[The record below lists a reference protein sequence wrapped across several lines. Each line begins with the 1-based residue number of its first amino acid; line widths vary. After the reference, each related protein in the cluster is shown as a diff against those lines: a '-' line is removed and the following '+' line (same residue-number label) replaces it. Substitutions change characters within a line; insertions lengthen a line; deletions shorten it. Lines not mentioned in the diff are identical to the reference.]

1 MMRVSNPFS
10 MSPSASSQAIQTKP
24 NRQNNLERNG
34 QLTLIGSIKGSE
46 LYSFLKGIHNNSEII
61 EEGFSQL
68 GQDLLNFL
76 QAHTRNQEF
85 GIFDTITNENLN
97 ITPHETSSESLEEWE
112 RLFDQ
117 NATEETPPSFSIGQ
131 EFRFLKKSRYCMEE
145 AEAKKMEEPLSK
157 RLRIVSVEED
167 FYDDK
172 FNFNLHLPI
181 KDVDAS
187 LVMNADM
194 LDEKDNPN
202 LPLEI
207 KVFEMVLTH
216 LFQNKLLNQEQLKR
230 MFAYETED
238 KADQG
243 IGFIPMVTQKGDNV
257 RLIRRFDRSLSVDA

>member
-34 QLTLIGSIKGSE
+34 QLTLIESIEGTRLHAFLEGS
-46 LYSFLKGIHNNSEII
+46 HRNSERI
-61 EEGFSQL
+61 EAGLNQL
-68 GQDLLNFL
+68 GTNLLGL
-76 QAHTRNQEF
+76 LKEHLPDPIVEI
-85 GIFDTITNENLN
+85 GDTITPASLDPNLSEESN
-97 ITPHETSSESLEEWE
+97 QRLEKMMDFLDQKALGYLPDQMTIEEEFLHYAEDIGEMSSK
-112 RLFDQ
+112 
-117 NATEETPPSFSIGQ
+117 G
-131 EFRFLKKSRYCMEE
+131 
-145 AEAKKMEEPLSK
+145 
-157 RLRIVSVEED
+157 LRIVSGNED
-167 FYDDK
+167 YTDDA

-238 KADQG
+238 KARQG
-243 IGFIPMVTQKGDNV
+243 IGFIPKVMTDNNV
-257 RLIRRFDRSLSVDA
+257 LLIRRFDRKSPVDA

>member
-1 MMRVSNPFS
+1 MLRFFIMRVSNPFS
-10 MSPSASSQAIQTKP
+10 MSPSASSQAIQSKS
-24 NRQNNLERNG
+24 NKHSNLERNG
-34 QLTLIGSIKGSE
+34 QLTLIESIEGTP
-46 LYSFLKGIHNNSEII
+46 LHAFLEGCHGNSERI
-61 EEGFSQL
+61 EAGLNQL
-68 GQDLLNFL
+68 GTNLLGL
-76 QAHTRNQEF
+76 LKEHLPDPIVEI
-85 GIFDTITNENLN
+85 GDTITPASLDPNL
-97 ITPHETSSESLEEWE
+97 SEESNQRLEKMMDF
-112 RLFDQ
+112 LDQ
-117 NATEETPPSFSIGQ
+117 EALEDLSDKMTIEEELLHYTEDIGEMPSKG
-131 EFRFLKKSRYCMEE
+131 
-145 AEAKKMEEPLSK
+145 
-157 RLRIVSVEED
+157 LRIVSGNEY
-167 FYDDK
+167 FYDDA
-172 FNFNLHLPI
+172 FNFNLHPPI

-230 MFAYETED
+230 MLAYETED